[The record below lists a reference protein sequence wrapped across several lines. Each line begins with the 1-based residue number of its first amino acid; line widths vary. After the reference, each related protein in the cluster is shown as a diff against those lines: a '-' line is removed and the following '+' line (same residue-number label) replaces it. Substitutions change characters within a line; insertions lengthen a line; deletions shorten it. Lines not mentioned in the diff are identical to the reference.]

1 MEKNQEILMN
11 GNRLHFGSSFDNINL
26 VERFVV
32 EICERHKIQED
43 NFGNILI
50 AVTEAV
56 NNAIQHGNN
65 LDPDKNIDL
74 KFDAESDKI
83 CFTVSDEGHGF
94 NFDCLPDP
102 TEPENIEK
110 PHGRGVFLMKNLADA
125 VDFNDNGR
133 QVKLYFNLAS

>member
-1 MEKNQEILMN
+1 ME

-32 EICERHKIQED
+32 EICERHNIQED

-74 KFDAESDKI
+74 EFDAETDKI
-83 CFTVSDEGHGF
+83 CFTVSDEGRGF
-94 NFDCLPDP
+94 NYHSLPDP

-110 PHGRGVFLMKNLADA
+110 PHGRGVFLMKNLADS
-125 VDFNDNGR
+125 VDFYDNGR